1 MKRNYDLTGQVFG
14 KLTVVRFTGLV
25 DNHRGRM
32 WECKCEC
39 GNTTYTST
47 SLLIQGK
54 KKSCGC
60 LRKEPHKAME
70 DCISYNKERKR
81 GCDAL
86 TEMLC
91 VKKGNCKFYKPKEES
106 NDEDK
111 T

>member
-1 MKRNYDLTGQVFG
+1 MKRKHELTGQVFG
-14 KLTVVRFTGLV
+14 KLTVVRSTGLV

-32 WECKCEC
+32 WECKCAC
-39 GNTTYTST
+39 GNTVYTST
-47 SLLIQGK
+47 SLLTQGK

-70 DCISYNKERKR
+70 DCISYSKERKR